1 MITSTHHKLTSIFQV
16 TSNRTTFKM
25 SSTIK
30 TTSVNAFLKHSTGV
44 NSVFGTPWYPR
55 SFTSSQ
61 PTSFVINS
69 NTIDEIDN
77 KTSDQSGFFTTKFVM
92 NDIYRS
98 EAERLKTFETW
109 PLEFIDKH
117 ALAQT
122 GMFYTRDSDKVKCYF
137 CEVEI
142 GRWEESDHP
151 VSEHIKWS
159 ANCPLLRRRTTNNI
173 PLNADAL
180 DRILPPASY
189 DICGGND
196 SIEVRPNAYSEG
208 SISSVVINSGPAS
221 PAVYQMEYPEYAIEA
236 ARCRSFAEWPR
247 TMKQKPRELAEA
259 GFFYTGVGD
268 RVNCF
273 SCGGGLKDWD
283 ENDEPW
289 EQHAQWLSKCRYL
302 KLMKG
307 QAFVDAVIAKC
318 NRAAE
323 KTEEALSTAAASDS
337 EVVQECSSTQTTTVE
352 NNNINKEQQQQQQQ
366 AASTVT
372 MQAKTTTTTTTPP
385 SALDQDLLQRSS
397 DISSSSNGNNNS
409 DKRII
414 PEEKLC
420 KICYAAEYN
429 TAFLPCGHVVACT
442 KCASSVIKCP
452 MCRKPFKDVMRVYFS

>member
-1 MITSTHHKLTSIFQV
+1 MSALQIPRVDSFFKRATGSNSIFG
-16 TSNRTTFKM
+16 SP
-25 SSTIK
+25 IK
-30 TTSVNAFLKHSTGV
+30 DTNNITPLFVKNIQHPISVVLN
-44 NSVFGTPWYPR
+44 
-55 SFTSSQ
+55 
-61 PTSFVINS
+61 NS
-69 NTIDEIDN
+69 NNIYNSTIDEIDN
-77 KTSDQSGFFTTKFVM
+77 KTNDQPGFFPKFVM

-98 EAERLKTFETW
+98 EGERLKTFEEW
-109 PLEFIDKH
+109 PLEYIDKNV
-117 ALAQT
+117 LAQT
-122 GMFYTRDSDKVKCYF
+122 GMFYTRESDKVKCYF

-180 DRILPPASY
+180 ERILPPASY
-189 DICGGND
+189 DVCGSND
-196 SIEVRPNAYSEG
+196 SIEVRPTAYPEG
-208 SISSVVINSGPAS
+208 SISSAASAGSGPSS
-221 PAVYQMEYPEYAIEA
+221 PPIYQMDYPEYAIEA

-247 TMKQKPRELAEA
+247 TMKQKPKELAEA

-289 EQHAQWLSKCRYL
+289 EQHAQWFSKCRYL
-302 KLMKG
+302 KLIKG
-307 QAFVDAVIAKC
+307 QGFIDAVIAKC

-323 KTEEALSTAAASDS
+323 KTQEALSTTASSAGSDA
-337 EVVQECSSTQTTTVE
+337 ENQECSSSIHTQTSEQNVPASVSATATIASATTNVAT
-352 NNNINKEQQQQQQQ
+352 
-366 AASTVT
+366 AATSTGG
-372 MQAKTTTTTTTPP
+372 
-385 SALDQDLLQRSS
+385 LDRDLLQRSDS
-397 DISSSSNGNNNS
+397 CNNS

-442 KCASSVIKCP
+442 KCASSVTKCP

>member
-1 MITSTHHKLTSIFQV
+1 MSTIQISCMDSFLKRATGTNSIFG
-16 TSNRTTFKM
+16 SP
-25 SSTIK
+25 IK
-30 TTSVNAFLKHSTGV
+30 DTNI
-44 NSVFGTPWYPR
+44 PWYVR
-55 SFTSSQ
+55 SFQQQQQ
-61 PTSFVINS
+61 PLPTIVVNNNNNS
-69 NTIDEIDN
+69 NQNSTIDEIDN
-77 KTSDQSGFFTTKFVM
+77 KTSDQPGFFSKFVM

-98 EAERLKTFETW
+98 EAERLKTFEEW
-109 PLEFIDKH
+109 PLDFIDKH
-117 ALAQT
+117 VLAQT
-122 GMFYTRDSDKVKCYF
+122 GMFYTRESDKVKCYF

-173 PLNADAL
+173 PLNVDAL
-180 DRILPPASY
+180 ERVLPPASY
-189 DICGGND
+189 DVCGSND
-196 SIEVRPNAYSEG
+196 SIEVRPTAYPEG
-208 SISSVVINSGPAS
+208 SISSAAGVGSGPSS
-221 PAVYQMEYPEYAIEA
+221 PPIYQMDYPEYAIEA

-247 TMKQKPRELAEA
+247 TMKQKPKELAEA

-307 QAFVDAVIAKC
+307 QAFIDAVIAKC

-323 KTEEALSTAAASDS
+323 KTQEALSASAAAAASDS
-337 EVVQECSSTQTTTVE
+337 EVQECSTQTE
-352 NNNINKEQQQQQQQ
+352 EQNKQNCPASVT
-366 AASTVT
+366 AATQVVANALT
-372 MQAKTTTTTTTPP
+372 AAATTTTSTI
-385 SALDQDLLQRSS
+385 DRDLLQRS
-397 DISSSSNGNNNS
+397 DSNNSNS

>member
-1 MITSTHHKLTSIFQV
+1 
-16 TSNRTTFKM
+16 M
-25 SSTIK
+25 SSLQI
-30 TTSVNAFLKHSTGV
+30 SVVEPFLKHATATSNFFGSPIKENNISWYV
-44 NSVFGTPWYPR
+44 KSFAKQQQSPNSFI
-55 SFTSSQ
+55 
-61 PTSFVINS
+61 PTAP
-69 NTIDEIDN
+69 IDEIDN
-77 KTSDQSGFFTTKFVM
+77 KTNDQPGFFSTKLVM

-98 EAERLKTFETW
+98 EAERLKTFEEW
-109 PLEFIDKH
+109 PLDFIDKH
-117 ALAQT
+117 VLAQT

-142 GRWEESDHP
+142 GRWEQSDHP
-151 VSEHIKWS
+151 VTEHIKWS

-173 PLNADAL
+173 PLNVDAL
-180 DRILPPASY
+180 ERVLPPASY
-189 DICGGND
+189 DVCGSND
-196 SIEVRPNAYSEG
+196 TIEVRPTAYPEG
-208 SISSVVINSGPAS
+208 SISSSGGGVSSSGAS
-221 PAVYQMEYPEYAIEA
+221 SPPIYQMDYPEYAIEA

-247 TMKQKPRELAEA
+247 TMKQKPKELAEA

-283 ENDEPW
+283 ENDDPW

-307 QAFVDAVIAKC
+307 QAFIDAVIAKS

-323 KTEEALSTAAASDS
+323 KSEEALSAPASDQ
-337 EVVQECSSTQTTTVE
+337 EVQVCSTQTLE
-352 NNNINKEQQQQQQQ
+352 NNINKQQPQQQSTS
-366 AASTVT
+366 AATTTSSSAAATVT
-372 MQAKTTTTTTTPP
+372 APTT
-385 SALDQDLLQRSS
+385 DRNLLQRSES
-397 DISSSSNGNNNS
+397 NNNS